1 MKTFIICLLA
11 LSAAI
16 IISCEKDDSNIIKK
30 ERLSGFA
37 QKGPFNNGT
46 SVTISE
52 LDKNLTQTG
61 KTFSTQIIDN
71 KGTFEIDNVEFSSS
85 FVELKA
91 DGFYFDEVANE
102 NSSARLVLYALT
114 DLTDS
119 SSINVNILSNLEKE
133 RVEYLISGGS
143 SFSEAK
149 SQAQQE
155 ILSIFNIT
163 RSDMPSSEYLDI
175 TKQGE
180 DNAILLAVSSIVKG
194 YRTVAELSELLANIS
209 TDIREDGVL
218 NSSSTGTAL
227 INHARY
233 LNTGN
238 IRTNLTG
245 RYETMG
251 VSIEI
256 PDFEKYVKQFVDNT
270 DFAFTGFI
278 EYPETS
284 PYGINILNDK
294 DSVFTI
300 GVMDTY
306 SMAAVL
312 PKGASLK
319 IKLEFVEGGERVG
332 SYWAFEAAPN
342 GPINWK
348 NNIYD
353 FENNTQIFEVME
365 SGTIADLE
373 IMFLATAD
381 SKIRINYYEN
391 NPDTVTKSRIIK
403 IVAGE

>member
-1 MKTFIICLLA
+1 MKTSILCLIPITIILIA
-11 LSAAI
+11 
-16 IISCEKDDSNIIKK
+16 SCEKDDSTVIKK
-30 ERLSGFA
+30 EKITGFV

-46 SVTISE
+46 SITISE
-52 LDKNLTQTG
+52 LNDNLTQTG
-61 KTFSTQIIDN
+61 KNFSTQIIDN
-71 KGTFEIDNVEFSSS
+71 KGTFEIDNVEFSSR

-91 DGFYFDEVANE
+91 DGFYFDEIAGE
-102 NSSARLVLYALT
+102 NSSARLVLYTLT

-133 RVEYLISGGS
+133 RVEYLISRGS

-155 ILSIFNIT
+155 ILNIFDI
-163 RSDMPSSEYLDI
+163 SKADMASSEYLDI

-180 DNAILLAVSSIVKG
+180 DNAILLAVSSVIKG

-209 TDIREDGVL
+209 TDIREDGTL
-218 NSSSTGTAL
+218 DNSSLGTAL
-227 INHARY
+227 INHAKY
-233 LNTGN
+233 LNTDN
-238 IRTNLTG
+238 VRTNLTD
-245 RYETMG
+245 RYESLG

-256 PDFEKYVKQFVDNT
+256 PDFEKYIEQFVDNT

-294 DSVFTI
+294 DSVFTV
-300 GVMDTY
+300 GVNDEY

-319 IKLEFVEGGERVG
+319 IKLEFVEGGEPVG
-332 SYWAFEAAPN
+332 AYWAFEAAPN

-348 NNIYD
+348 NTIYD
-353 FENNTQIFEVME
+353 SEHDTQTFEVME
-365 SGTIADLE
+365 SGKIADLR
-373 IMFLATAD
+373 IMFLATD
-381 SKIRINYYEN
+381 ESKIRINYYEN
-391 NPDTVTKSRIIK
+391 NPDTITKARIIT
-403 IVAGE
+403 IVN

>member
-1 MKTFIICLLA
+1 MKTRIIFMLA
-11 LSAAI
+11 ISAAI
-16 IISCEKDDSNIIKK
+16 IVSCEKDDNDVIKK
-30 ERLSGFA
+30 ERINGFA

-52 LDKNLTQTG
+52 LDKDLAQTG

-71 KGTFEIDNVEFSSS
+71 KGTFEIENIEFSSRY
-85 FVELKA
+85 VELKA

-133 RVEYLISGGS
+133 RVDYLISQGS
-143 SFSEAK
+143 SFSDAK

-155 ILSIFNIT
+155 ILGIFNI
-163 RSDMPSSEYLDI
+163 SKADMASSEYLDI

-218 NSSSTGTAL
+218 NSSSLGTSL
-227 INHARY
+227 INHAKY
-233 LNTGN
+233 LNTAN
-238 IRTNLTG
+238 VRTNLAG
-245 RYETMG
+245 RYESMG
-251 VSIEI
+251 VSIEM
-256 PDFEKYVKQFVDNT
+256 PDFEKYIKQFVDNT

-284 PYGINILNDK
+284 PYGNNILSDK

-300 GVMDTY
+300 GVMNEY

-312 PKGASLK
+312 PKGTSLK
-319 IKLEFVEGGERVG
+319 IKLEFVEGVSHASG
-332 SYWAFEAAPN
+332 YWSFEAAPN

-348 NNIYD
+348 NTIYD
-353 FENNTQIFEVME
+353 FVNNSQIFEVME
-365 SGTIADLE
+365 SGEIADLKITFRGTDE
-373 IMFLATAD
+373 

-391 NPDTVTKSRIIK
+391 NPDTVTKSRIIT
-403 IVAGE
+403 ITP

>member
-1 MKTFIICLLA
+1 MKTSIIFLLIIF
-11 LSAAI
+11 AAVI
-16 IISCEKDDSNIIKK
+16 VSCEKDGNDVIKK
-30 ERLSGFA
+30 ERINGFA

-71 KGTFEIDNVEFSSS
+71 KGTFEIENIEFSSR

-119 SSINVNILSNLEKE
+119 TSINVNILSNLERE
-133 RVEYLISGGS
+133 RVEYLISQGS

-149 SQAQQE
+149 NQAQQE
-155 ILSIFNIT
+155 ILSIFNISKT
-163 RSDMPSSEYLDI
+163 DMASSEYLDI

-180 DNAILLAVSSIVKG
+180 DNAILLAVSTIVKG

-218 NSSSTGTAL
+218 NSSSSGTAL
-227 INHARY
+227 INNAKY
-233 LNTGN
+233 LNTDN
-238 IRTNLTG
+238 VRTNLAG
-245 RYETMG
+245 RYESLG

-270 DFAFTGFI
+270 DFIFTGFI
-278 EYPETS
+278 DYPETS
-284 PYGINILNDK
+284 PYGNNILNDK

-300 GVMDTY
+300 GVMDKY
-306 SMAAVL
+306 SMAANL

-319 IKLEFVEGGERVG
+319 IKLEFAEGGDPAG
-332 SYWAFEAAPN
+332 AYWAFEAAPS

-348 NNIYD
+348 NTIYD
-353 FENNTQIFEVME
+353 SENNSQIFEVME
-365 SGTIADLE
+365 SGEIADLK
-373 IMFLATAD
+373 IMFMATAE
-381 SKIRINYYEN
+381 SNIRINYYEN
-391 NPDTVTKSRIIK
+391 NPDTVTKSRIIT
-403 IVAGE
+403 ITP